1 MGFQEFDDTLAS
13 QLVPQNV
20 GLVASRDMARARLE
34 ALVQGVIALVDET
47 SPEIDVV
54 PVLVANQTVELLQ
67 AVNHARNVRTV
78 REWGQS
84 SEDDVDAT
92 IFKVLH
98 QLKQIQL
105 HINKVVPVQQVYHTD
120 IDYDPIVKKSCLH
133 YAVRCLRDCQA
144 GNAKAALLNVVSWV
158 KRVS

>member
-1 MGFQEFDDTLAS
+1 MGFQKFDDTLAS

-20 GLVASRDMARARLE
+20 GLVASRDMTRARLE
-34 ALVQGVIALVDET
+34 ALVQGVIPLVDET

-84 SEDDVDAT
+84 SEDDVNAT

-120 IDYDPIVKKSCLH
+120 IYYDPIVKKSCLH

-144 GNAKAALLNVVSWV
+144 GNAKAALLNIVSWV

>member
-13 QLVPQNV
+13 QLIPQNV
-20 GLVASRDMARARLE
+20 WLVASGDMARSRLK
-34 ALVQGVIALVDET
+34 ALVQGVFSLVDET

-54 PVLVANQTVELLQ
+54 PVLIANQHVELLQ
-67 AVNHARNVRTV
+67 AVNNARNVRTV
-78 REWGQS
+78 CQWGQC

-105 HINKVVPVQQVYHTD
+105 HINKVVPVQQIHHTD

-133 YAVRCLRDCQA
+133 YAVGCFRDCQA
-144 GNAKAALLNVVSWV
+144 GNAKAALLNVMSWV

>member
-20 GLVASRDMARARLE
+20 GLVASRDMARAWLE
-34 ALVQGVIALVDET
+34 TLVQGVIALVDET

-67 AVNHARNVRTV
+67 AINHARNVRTV